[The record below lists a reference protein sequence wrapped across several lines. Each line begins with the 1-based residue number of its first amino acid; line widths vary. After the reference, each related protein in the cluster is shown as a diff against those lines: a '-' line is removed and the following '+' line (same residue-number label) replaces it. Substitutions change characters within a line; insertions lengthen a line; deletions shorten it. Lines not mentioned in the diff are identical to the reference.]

1 MDRLGDEQDRFGQ
14 QSLFRPTVL
23 MCCRNLVDLLTE
35 NSIRFAGAWGKRNAP
50 TMSWWRSAM
59 VCRQRA
65 AQAAGAGRHQL
76 HYV

>member
-23 MCCRNLVDLLTE
+23 MYCRNLVHLLTE

-50 TMSWWRSAM
+50 TMSWSRSAAR
-59 VCRQRA
+59 CALA
-65 AQAAGAGRHQL
+65 ASAALGC
-76 HYV
+76 